1 MLGLG
6 SRKNQVRVKKGYVPP
21 DEQPKYVPPV
31 VQQETKRQQQQQPVP
46 GADPGD
52 AVPRPMMSKAAL
64 KNEKRKAARA
74 KEKEGNPVEEEI
86 DKVAQLAAA
95 IGMAPKVAAPAVMSK
110 TEPTPPPP
118 PAPQVDAAPPPA
130 TNEKEPNEVEKKVR
144 ALRKKLRA
152 VDDLIAKQASG
163 AELNA
168 DQLSKVAARGELQ
181 AEISRWETLGDP
193 EELSKDEVTQ
203 FFKMLAE
210 VDQICK
216 DHGLVQVVHPHLQ
229 TVVETKKDID
239 MVVDNSEVMW
249 CLDTG
254 HMTIG
259 GQDTVEFAKKYA
271 SRVGHVHLKDVNMKS
286 VPPVLAR
293 QQSIMEGVQKGL
305 FTPLGQGDVPILDTI
320 LALEAAGYQG
330 WYVIE
335 QDVAITGEMPGLGEG
350 PISGMKQS
358 VDYLHNVVAPA
369 LAKIGK

>member
-1 MLGLG
+1 MVMFRPYLASYDQPMTTSFLKRIASAPISWGICEVPGWGAMLPTKRVLSEMTSLGLPATELG
-6 SRKNQVRVKKGYVPP
+6 APGFFSDDSAELKDQLAEFNMSMIGGFT
-21 DEQPKYVPPV
+21 PV
-31 VQQETKRQQQQQPVP
+31 VLHDKSQEKATIEMALNTSKKFQEIGATHFVSCPVQTWDW
-46 GADPGD
+46 A
-52 AVPRPMMSKAAL
+52 
-64 KNEKRKAARA
+64 N
-74 KEKEGNPVEEEI
+74 
-86 DKVAQLAAA
+86 
-95 IGMAPKVAAPAVMSK
+95 
-110 TEPTPPPP
+110 
-118 PAPQVDAAPPPA
+118 
-130 TNEKEPNEVEKKVR
+130 
-144 ALRKKLRA
+144 
-152 VDDLIAKQASG
+152 
-163 AELNA
+163 
-168 DQLSKVAARGELQ
+168 
-181 AEISRWETLGDP
+181 P

-239 MVVDNSEVMW
+239 MVVDNSDVMW

-305 FTPLGQGDVPILDTI
+305 FTPLGQGDVPILETI
-320 LALEAAGYQG
+320 LALESAGYQG

-335 QDVAITGEMPGLGEG
+335 QDVAITGDMPGLGEG

>member
-152 VDDLIAKQASG
+152 VDDLMAKQASG

-193 EELSKDEVTQ
+193 EELSKEVKKLAKKLRQIEELEERATKGETLNADQ
-203 FFKMLAE
+203 LGKVAQKEKVTAEHSKLAE
-210 VDQICK
+210 LL
-216 DHGLVQVVHPHLQ
+216 G
-229 TVVETKKDID
+229 
-239 MVVDNSEVMW
+239 
-249 CLDTG
+249 
-254 HMTIG
+254 
-259 GQDTVEFAKKYA
+259 AK
-271 SRVGHVHLKDVNMKS
+271 S
-286 VPPVLAR
+286 
-293 QQSIMEGVQKGL
+293 
-305 FTPLGQGDVPILDTI
+305 
-320 LALEAAGYQG
+320 
-330 WYVIE
+330 
-335 QDVAITGEMPGLGEG
+335 
-350 PISGMKQS
+350 
-358 VDYLHNVVAPA
+358 
-369 LAKIGK
+369 